1 MSTPPPPNP
10 APEPNQD
17 QALATQSDQT
27 LKKPDSNGKEGW
39 GEGPEDDRPMSFWD
53 HLTEL
58 RSRLTK
64 AVLAVLVGVGVAWA
78 FIAPVQRFLQEP
90 LKIAWGRAGLGT
102 PPVLQVLRLQEPFM
116 VDLRIALTTSIFFSG
131 PIIFYQLWMFISPGL
146 YRHEKRFAIPFVV
159 TSVLMFTL
167 GTTFAYFVVIPYG
180 FQWLLEYRP
189 EMYSIQPKLEDY
201 VRDTTRILL
210 AFGTVFE
217 FPLLTAFLA
226 KMGVVHHRMLTAHW
240 RIAMLVIFVL
250 AAILTPPDPMT
261 QTMMAVPLIVL
272 YFASVGVAYILNPT
286 PKDLE

>member
-1 MSTPPPPNP
+1 MSTPPSQSTE
-10 APEPNQD
+10 PESNQD
-17 QALATQSDQT
+17 QALAKKSAQT
-27 LKKPDSNGKEGW
+27 LQKPDSNGKEGW

-64 AVLAVLVGVGVAWA
+64 AVLAILVGVAVAWA

-90 LKIAWGRAGLGT
+90 LRVAWGRAGLGT

-146 YRHEKRFAIPFVV
+146 YRHEKRFAIPFVI

-272 YFASVGVAYILNPT
+272 YFASVGVACLLNPT
-286 PKDLE
+286 PKDL